1 MGQRVRCG
9 FKSIAKKPGGA
20 DVLSVN
26 LSLLGLVAS
35 HIAMLSSRMFQ
46 FPSGDSS

>member
-26 LSLLGLVAS
+26 LSLLDSRRIS
-35 HIAMLSSRMFQ
+35 HRNAVLQNVSVSVR
-46 FPSGDSS
+46 